1 MERCDVAVV
10 GAGLAGLECARRI
23 AARGLRVAL
32 LDRRT
37 RLDRGVRT
45 TGIFVRRTLE
55 DFALPQDCLGPA
67 VRRVVLYSP
76 SGAALSLD
84 SPKDEFRVG
93 RMARLYAR
101 RLEACERASVRW
113 LPGARYLR
121 SEPSRHGSLLLFE
134 QDGRREALHARF
146 LVGADGAGSPV
157 ARDLGLESNRRFL
170 LGLEEVYEGR
180 SLGEPAFHC
189 FLDPRFAPGYIAWL
203 VDDGEAIHLGTA
215 GSARGFEP
223 HAALEGFKR
232 SLPEHL
238 RPAGAPTERR
248 GGRIPSGGVLRRIA
262 CPRGL
267 LVGDAAGAVSPLTAG
282 GLDACLRLS
291 AFASGVTVDYLA
303 AGDPRA
309 LAPYSGARF
318 RSRFASRLFMR
329 RILETFGSPLL
340 MEAAHTALR
349 TPPGRVLARH
359 VFFGRG
365 SFPLPAPA
373 REASPAT

>member
-23 AARGLRVAL
+23 AANGTSVAL

-67 VRRVVLYSP
+67 VRRVVLYAP
-76 SGAALSLD
+76 SMAALSLH

-101 RLEACERASVRW
+101 RLDACERAGVRW

-134 QDGRREALHARF
+134 RNGIREALQARF
-146 LVGADGAGSPV
+146 LVGSDGAGSPV
-157 ARDLGLESNRRFL
+157 ARDLGLERNRRFL
-170 LGLEEVYEGR
+170 LGLEEFYEGQ

-223 HAALEGFKR
+223 HAALEGFKAR
-232 SLPEHL
+232 LPEHL
-238 RPAGAPTERR
+238 RPSSTPTERR

-291 AFASGVTVDYLA
+291 AFASGVTGDYLA
-303 AGDPRA
+303 AGDPRT
-309 LAPYSGARF
+309 LEPYSGERF

-340 MEAAHTALR
+340 MEAAHAALR
-349 TPPGRVLARH
+349 ASPGRILARH

-365 SFPLPAPA
+365 SFPLPAPV